1 MKQTLHFSLSILAMS
16 AALSF
21 QGCDK
26 LKNAIKT
33 PDVHFTGA
41 SADITIPPTNDTTA
55 QAAIGTTTFSY
66 NIDSMI
72 QSASGGLVAFKNIS
86 SIKITSMTFTLLD
99 GTSTNNFANF
109 AYAGGEF
116 NTGAVDSHGNSYG
129 PYTIAY
135 VANNPDSY
143 NLTFS
148 PPITDASQDVKKY
161 FTSNTTF
168 VYLVVA
174 KLRRPITTTLHCHVD
189 ITYDIAF

>member
-1 MKQTLHFSLSILAMS
+1 MKQTLHLTLGILAMS
-16 AALSF
+16 VALSF

-26 LKNAIKT
+26 LKSAIKT
-33 PDVHFTGA
+33 PDVNFTGA

-55 QAAIGTTTFSY
+55 QAAIGTTTFAY
-66 NIDSMI
+66 NLDSMI
-72 QSASGGLVAFKNIS
+72 KAQTSGVVGFNSIS
-86 SIKITSMTFTLLD
+86 TIKITSMTFTLLD

-116 NTGAVDSHGNSYG
+116 NTGAVDSHGNGYG

-148 PPITDASQDVKKY
+148 PPIIDASQDLKKY
-161 FTSNTTF
+161 FSSNTTF